1 MEKNKKNDKL
11 DKKAKSKQDIENAKK
26 ELENMLKQVE
36 EQYGVDREQIKVV
49 KIKLPGRSAKNII
62 LDTIMTLVFNIILI
76 LSISGYI
83 IWTKASPLELL
94 YFAIAYSVIE
104 IVLKNIL
111 NIFFVKLIIKSF
123 GLITIVPSIV
133 AILLVIIITN
143 FVTITSSLRY
153 IVMFVLVIFLRTL
166 IRSLLTK
173 YRKG

>member
-1 MEKNKKNDKL
+1 M
-11 DKKAKSKQDIENAKK
+11 
-26 ELENMLKQVE
+26 
-36 EQYGVDREQIKVV
+36 
-49 KIKLPGRSAKNII
+49 
-62 LDTIMTLVFNIILI
+62 
-76 LSISGYI
+76 
-83 IWTKASPLELL
+83 
-94 YFAIAYSVIE
+94 IE

-173 YRKG
+173 YRKDKKLAEVITVKDCVEELELKS